1 MEEEQ
6 EGRGAKDER
15 GDIGRRS
22 REEEGV
28 GVERRMRRRRRR
40 RRRKRGVLERSW
52 TVWEASW
59 TVLEAS
65 SYSLGLQ
72 GGLKV
77 RVPPSV

>member
-1 MEEEQ
+1 LEEEQ

-40 RRRKRGVLERSW
+40 KRGVLERSW
-52 TVWEASW
+52 TV
-59 TVLEAS
+59 
-65 SYSLGLQ
+65 
-72 GGLKV
+72 
-77 RVPPSV
+77 